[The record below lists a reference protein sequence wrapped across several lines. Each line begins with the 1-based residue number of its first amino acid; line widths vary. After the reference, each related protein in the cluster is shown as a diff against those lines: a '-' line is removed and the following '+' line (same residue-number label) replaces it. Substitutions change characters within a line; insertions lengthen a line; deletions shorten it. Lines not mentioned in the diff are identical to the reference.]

1 MVITIW
7 GILNQNIQQKNPTES
22 FNPSSLQNQQ
32 SPLLMG
38 TTNKRTQRQRPLRH
52 DVTAAILEYR
62 KKILSGL
69 NSSSCKLFST
79 FNKFALQ
86 MIASVKTIYTIIVDQ
101 VFQNFMFFFPRKE
114 RESFV
119 RKVLVLE
126 PSSLYKVDLKRV
138 QQAGTDVSED
148 CDKEDVQTARW

>member
-1 MVITIW
+1 MLIGGDDISNDVIT
-7 GILNQNIQQKNPTES
+7 L
-22 FNPSSLQNQQ
+22 
-32 SPLLMG
+32 G
-38 TTNKRTQRQRPLRH
+38 T
-52 DVTAAILEYR
+52 
-62 KKILSGL
+62 
-69 NSSSCKLFST
+69 C
-79 FNKFALQ
+79 
-86 MIASVKTIYTIIVDQ
+86 
-101 VFQNFMFFFPRKE
+101 FQCLKE

>member
-86 MIASVKTIYTIIVDQ
+86 LIASVKTIYTITADQ
-101 VFQNFMFFFPRKE
+101 VFQNFMFFFSQE
-114 RESFV
+114 RERIICEKSNGFRAVFV
-119 RKVLVLE
+119 EQGGFKA
-126 PSSLYKVDLKRV
+126 SSASWYGC
-138 QQAGTDVSED
+138 Q
-148 CDKEDVQTARW
+148 